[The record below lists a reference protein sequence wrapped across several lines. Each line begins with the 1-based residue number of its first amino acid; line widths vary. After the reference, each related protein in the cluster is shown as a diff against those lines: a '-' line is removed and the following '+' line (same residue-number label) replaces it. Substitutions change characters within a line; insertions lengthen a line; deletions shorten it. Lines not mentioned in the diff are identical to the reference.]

1 MHSRLTSSFALAS
14 FAFAALAGCGPAD
27 AERDVV
33 PRDQDD
39 VATEATAGAVTPLDD
54 DRPTVVFLGTSLTA
68 GLGLADPDESFPGVL
83 QARIDSLDLEFRV
96 VNGGVSGDTSAGG
109 LDRLDWLLDS
119 PLHTLILELGAND
132 GLRGLST
139 EALEENLTQI
149 IDRTRERHPQARI
162 ILAGMEAPPNL
173 GARYT
178 DSFRQVFIDV
188 AESKDAQLIPF
199 LLDGVAA
206 VPELNQDDR
215 IHPTAEGH
223 RVIAETVWTVLAP
236 VLGAS

>member
-1 MHSRLTSSFALAS
+1 MHSRLSSLALGS
-14 FAFAALAGCGPAD
+14 FVLAALAGCGPGD
-27 AERDVV
+27 AERDLL

-39 VATEATAGAVTPLDD
+39 VATEVPESTATPVDD
-54 DRPTVVFLGTSLTA
+54 GRPTVVFLGTSLTA
-68 GLGLADPDESFPGVL
+68 GLGLTDPDESFPGVL
-83 QARIDSLDLEFRV
+83 QARIDSLGLEFRV

-139 EALEENLTQI
+139 EALEDNLTQI
-149 IDRTRERHPQARI
+149 IDRTRERHPGANI

-178 DSFRQVFIDV
+178 DSFRQVFVDV
-188 AESKDAQLIPF
+188 ADAKDARLIPF

-223 RVIAETVWTVLAP
+223 QLIAETVWTALAP